1 MSLTLYANFIS
12 QPSRAVIWALKIKD
26 VDFELVEMK
35 TGSAVF
41 KSDEFKAINPN
52 CLVPAVK
59 DGDFV
64 LTEGMAILQYLGD
77 KYWTGPKDLYPKDAK
92 VRAKINEF
100 LHWHHTNTR
109 LFTLNIFRPEIAK
122 SVNNATPKDLAAL
135 EEKDALVAKE
145 FNLLETFLANNDY
158 IAHTD
163 FPTIADFAA
172 YCEID
177 QLEFMGFE
185 FSKYPKV
192 SAWIARMKAMNF
204 HDEVHQ
210 QLKEFVEKLNLRSYQ
225 S

>member
-1 MSLTLYANFIS
+1 MALTLYANLIS
-12 QPSRAVIWALKIKD
+12 QPSRAVAWVLKVKG
-26 VDFELVEMK
+26 VQYEFVEMNP
-35 TGSAVF
+35 GSAFF
-41 KSDEFKAINPN
+41 KSDEFKAVNPN
-52 CLVPAVK
+52 RLVPAIK
-59 DGDFV
+59 DGDFL

-77 KYWTGPKDLYPKDAK
+77 KYDWTGQKDLYPNDVT

-122 SVNNATPKDLAAL
+122 KLNTATPKDLAAL
-135 EEKDALVAKE
+135 EEKDALIAKE
-145 FNLLETFLANNDY
+145 FALLETFLASDF
-158 IAHTD
+158 IALTD

-177 QLEFMGFE
+177 QLELMGFE

-192 SAWIARMKAMNF
+192 SAWIARMKAIAF

-210 QLKEFVEKLNLRSYQ
+210 QLAGFVEKLDLRSYQ
-225 S
+225 P